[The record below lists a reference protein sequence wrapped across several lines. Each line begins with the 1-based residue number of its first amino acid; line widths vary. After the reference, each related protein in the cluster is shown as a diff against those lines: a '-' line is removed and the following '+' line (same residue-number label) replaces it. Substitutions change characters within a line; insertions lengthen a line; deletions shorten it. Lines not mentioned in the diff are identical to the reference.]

1 MEHVPFYKVSQ
12 ISLFL
17 GNLLFLT
24 SFLLFLSKLVLKEIH
39 EYGILS
45 LHIYNQIVK
54 NLKRVLLLILSDS
67 IACTRKCFF
76 IDLSPFVSPKFS
88 VASYWHII

>member
-17 GNLLFLT
+17 RNLLFLT

-54 NLKRVLLLILSDS
+54 IQEKSEKSSAVD
-67 IACTRKCFF
+67 
-76 IDLSPFVSPKFS
+76 PV
-88 VASYWHII
+88 

>member
-45 LHIYNQIVK
+45 THLQPNSEKSEKSSAVDP
-54 NLKRVLLLILSDS
+54 V
-67 IACTRKCFF
+67 
-76 IDLSPFVSPKFS
+76 
-88 VASYWHII
+88 